1 MVKPRVDL
9 TGWVMK
15 EHDVPDSRLTVI
27 KQANDYINPKG
38 THRAQWLC
46 VCSCGNEV
54 IVEHTRLKSGKTKS
68 CGCYAIELRKK
79 LYTQRNKYEEY
90 NDYIIGITNDGKSQ
104 FKIDKEDFDKV
115 KDFTWTINDQGYVIS
130 TTSNIYHKHIRL
142 SRLVMDAQEM
152 LEVDHINHD
161 LLDNR
166 KNNLR
171 VVTHQQNLFN
181 QQKAKNNTSGFI
193 GVVKYNDKWRAQI
206 MYNGKVKHLGIYDT
220 PEEASSVYNTF
231 AQKLFGEYMY
241 KNN

>member
-1 MVKPRVDL
+1 MVKPRVDM

-15 EHDVPDSRLTVI
+15 EHGIPDSRLTVI

-38 THRAQWLC
+38 MHRAQWLC
-46 VCSCGNEV
+46 MCSCGNEV
-54 IVEHTRLKSGKTKS
+54 TVEHTSLKSGRIKS

-79 LYTQRNKYEEY
+79 LYTKRNKYEEHD
-90 NDYIIGITNDGKSQ
+90 DYIIGIINDGKSR
-104 FKIDKEDFDKV
+104 FKIDKKDFDKV
-115 KDFTWTINDQGYVIS
+115 KDFTWFINEQGYVIS

-142 SRLVMDAQEM
+142 SRLVTDAPDG
-152 LEVDHINHD
+152 LDVDHINHD

-166 KNNLR
+166 KSNLR

-193 GVVKYNDKWRAQI
+193 GVVKHGDKWIAQA
-206 MYNGKVKHLGIYDT
+206 MHNGKNKYLGIYDT
-220 PEEASSVYNTF
+220 PEEASNVYNAF
-231 AQKLFGEYMY
+231 AQEFFGEYMY